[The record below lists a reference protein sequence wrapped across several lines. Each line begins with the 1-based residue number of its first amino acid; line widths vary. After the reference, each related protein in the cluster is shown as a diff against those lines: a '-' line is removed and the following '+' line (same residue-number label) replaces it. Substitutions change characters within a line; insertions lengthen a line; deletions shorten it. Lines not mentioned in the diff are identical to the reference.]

1 MATLPN
7 VLLKIENRL
16 ITQMNQTDLLSFKNV
31 ICSISPITDFEWDL
45 FEKEIHEKVI
55 EKKHFFTKPDD
66 ICDSIGFI
74 LKGTFRTFY
83 IDNNGEEITTH
94 LHLENKFIVDYES
107 FITSKH
113 SIFYIEALENSKIFY
128 YKKETVEKLFNL
140 YHNWEKFGRI
150 IAEQVFIISQK
161 RFQSL
166 LFQTAEQRYLGLLKE
181 FPEIFQRVPQ
191 YLIASYLGIKP
202 QSLSRIRKQISRQ

>member
-1 MATLPN
+1 M
-7 VLLKIENRL
+7 
-16 ITQMNQTDLLSFKNV
+16 
-31 ICSISPITDFEWDL
+31 
-45 FEKEIHEKVI
+45 
-55 EKKHFFTKPDD
+55 
-66 ICDSIGFI
+66 
-74 LKGTFRTFY
+74 
-83 IDNNGEEITTH
+83 
-94 LHLENKFIVDYES
+94 ENKFIVDYES